1 MIGTKGK
8 MVVAG
13 AVALAAVVGAQSSAD
28 AAIIG
33 SANYSFQVGSFTD
46 PGPSGLDLLLDG
58 VTIFSI
64 ANPVPGSISLA
75 SAAPG
80 AFAALVAVLSDGI
93 ENDITTSA
101 FATAAIPDSVTISD
115 FNYRPPNTDDFQG
128 SAPIVDVI
136 LTINSFGTT
145 AVPFPP
151 PPGREAYITGY
162 NIDISVEAIPV
173 PGALVSGMTGLA
185 LVGLLAARRN
195 RRAAA

>member
-1 MIGTKGK
+1 MIGSKGK

-33 SANYSFQVGSFTD
+33 SANYSFEVGSFTD

-80 AFAALVAVLSDGI
+80 AFAALVAVLRDGI

-115 FNYRPPNTDDFQG
+115 FNYSPPNTDDLQG

-136 LTINSFGTT
+136 LTINSFGTR

-151 PPGREAYITGY
+151 FGTAFFTGY
-162 NIDISVEAIPV
+162 DIDISVEAIPV
-173 PGALVSGMTGLA
+173 PAAMVSGMTGLA
-185 LVGLLAARRN
+185 LVGLLSARRN